1 MGEGKEKGK
10 RRTEVCNEKG
20 GWKKEQRRQVRRE
33 KGVLGERMLLASEQF
48 LYTAQPCMCLNIAN
62 LQSQGKTAYFPIVPF
77 KHTQG
82 ALACPFFI
90 L

>member
-10 RRTEVCNEKG
+10 RRKEVCNEKERWRKG
-20 GWKKEQRRQVRRE
+20 QRRQVRRE
-33 KGVLGERMLLASEQF
+33 KGMLGERMLLASEQF
-48 LYTAQPCMCLNIAN
+48 PSTAQPCTWLNIAN
-62 LQSQGKTAYFPIVPF
+62 LQSQGKTAYFPILHF